1 MKIAILTWLYNGNYG
16 TLLQA
21 YALQSFLKREG
32 YDVSNINY
40 KPSAI
45 EKAKNLIKCHNSFS
59 LFKEKFD
66 GYLSKKQGQ
75 PELLCQ
81 RNKAFEQFLSK
92 NFNLTKQYSKPN
104 ELTELSGKY
113 DAYICGSDQIWSPM
127 LLNPVYYFNFLS
139 ENERRYAYACSFG
152 VSEIPS
158 RKMEIIREYLEKFV
172 EISVR
177 EKTGVKI
184 VKTLTG
190 KNVPMNVDPTLLLEY
205 EEWNELA
212 VNPCIN
218 GQYVF
223 AYFLSSKKSYEEI
236 AKKVAQK
243 YNCELVLIP
252 TQKEHYKFDGTIIQ
266 NAGPCE
272 WLGLVE
278 NSCAVVTDSFHGSI
292 FSLIFKKDFYVT
304 KRFDDT
310 SVKSQ
315 NSRIYTLLET
325 YGCEDCMVSEIQDA
339 NVTNQYIELAARTFQ
354 VDHGND
360 DLQERAGMVGLSIA
374 TLPEDYLK
382 RIANG
387 YIIGVHSCVEHF
399 LVQYRLLL
407 GSPARGQNYSAE
419 DDDNRLKWILNI
431 CYGNRIPHDVKQ
443 LYFICNYYRLV
454 RNEIVHCGTG
464 RVELRQ
470 AKTELNNL
478 TDDLA
483 ISNIR
488 GHLNAPNDFTNL
500 NFDDQVLF
508 SRAARTICDRI
519 YKDSKYDWDVVLEN
533 YRTKINSF
541 ILSNDSEEK
550 KKARILNFLSQI
562 YPINVNDPRLIESIS
577 HFVV

>member
-1 MKIAILTWLYNGNYG
+1 MPEEFQRNIANYSIWKWIKIMKIAILTWLYNGNYG

-21 YALQSFLKREG
+21 YALQVFLKREG

-75 PELLCQ
+75 PELLYQ

-92 NFNLTKQYSKPN
+92 NFNLTKEYSKPN
-104 ELTELSGKY
+104 ELSELSGKY

-158 RKMEIIREYLEKFV
+158 KKMKIIREYLEKFV

-190 KNVPMNVDPTLLLEY
+190 KNVPMNVDPTLLLEH

-212 VNPCIN
+212 VNPRIN
-218 GQYVF
+218 GRYVF
-223 AYFLSSKKSYEEI
+223 AYFLSNKESYEEI

-272 WLGLVE
+272 WLGLVKD
-278 NSCAVVTDSFHGSI
+278 SCAVVTDSFHGSI
-292 FSLIFKKDFYVT
+292 FSLVFKKDFYVT

-310 SVKSQ
+310 SAKSQ

-325 YGCEDCMVSEIQDA
+325 YGCEDCMVSEIQD
-339 NVTNQYIELAARTFQ
+339 I
-354 VDHGND
+354 D
-360 DLQERAGMVGLSIA
+360 
-374 TLPEDYLK
+374 K
-382 RIANG
+382 
-387 YIIGVHSCVEHF
+387 
-399 LVQYRLLL
+399 
-407 GSPARGQNYSAE
+407 
-419 DDDNRLKWILNI
+419 K
-431 CYGNRIPHDVKQ
+431 HDFNWEA
-443 LYFICNYYRLV
+443 LHR
-454 RNEIVHCGTG
+454 RM
-464 RVELRQ
+464 
-470 AKTELNNL
+470 
-478 TDDLA
+478 
-483 ISNIR
+483 
-488 GHLNAPNDFTNL
+488 
-500 NFDDQVLF
+500 
-508 SRAARTICDRI
+508 
-519 YKDSKYDWDVVLEN
+519 
-533 YRTKINSF
+533 KINASA
-541 ILSNDSEEK
+541 SREW
-550 KKARILNFLSQI
+550 LNTCLKGVS
-562 YPINVNDPRLIESIS
+562 DEA
-577 HFVV
+577 

>member
-158 RKMEIIREYLEKFV
+158 KKMKIIREYLEKFV

-184 VKTLTG
+184 VKTLIG

-212 VNPCIN
+212 VGPRIN
-218 GQYVF
+218 GRYVF

-236 AKKVAQK
+236 ANRVAQK
-243 YNCELVLIP
+243 YNCELVLVP
-252 TQKEHYKFDGTIIQ
+252 TQKEHYKFNGTIIQ

-272 WLGLVE
+272 WLGLVK

-304 KRFDDT
+304 KRFDDA
-310 SVKSQ
+310 SVKFQ

-325 YGCEDCMVSEIQDA
+325 YGCEDCMVSEIQD
-339 NVTNQYIELAARTFQ
+339 I
-354 VDHGND
+354 D
-360 DLQERAGMVGLSIA
+360 
-374 TLPEDYLK
+374 K
-382 RIANG
+382 
-387 YIIGVHSCVEHF
+387 
-399 LVQYRLLL
+399 
-407 GSPARGQNYSAE
+407 
-419 DDDNRLKWILNI
+419 K
-431 CYGNRIPHDVKQ
+431 HDFNWEA
-443 LYFICNYYRLV
+443 LHR
-454 RNEIVHCGTG
+454 RM
-464 RVELRQ
+464 
-470 AKTELNNL
+470 
-478 TDDLA
+478 
-483 ISNIR
+483 
-488 GHLNAPNDFTNL
+488 
-500 NFDDQVLF
+500 
-508 SRAARTICDRI
+508 
-519 YKDSKYDWDVVLEN
+519 
-533 YRTKINSF
+533 KINASA
-541 ILSNDSEEK
+541 SREW
-550 KKARILNFLSQI
+550 LNTCLKGVS
-562 YPINVNDPRLIESIS
+562 DEA
-577 HFVV
+577 